1 MGVPQKVSAR
11 SVSQAVAF
19 SVDRRCRMRLPRLL
33 LVLAALG
40 AAPLAAPAP
49 QPQRGGFELPV
60 QLIGFP
66 VIIIA
71 VRMSRFV
78 KQLTYALN
86 PREYLY
92 TMFN

>member
-1 MGVPQKVSAR
+1 
-11 SVSQAVAF
+11 
-19 SVDRRCRMRLPRLL
+19 MRLPRLL

-49 QPQRGGFELPV
+49 KPQRGGFELPV

-86 PREYLY
+86 PRKY
-92 TMFN
+92 MS

>member
-1 MGVPQKVSAR
+1 MVGVPQKVSAR

-19 SVDRRCRMRLPRLL
+19 SVDRAVYRMRLPRLL

-86 PREYLY
+86 PRKYIS
-92 TMFN
+92 